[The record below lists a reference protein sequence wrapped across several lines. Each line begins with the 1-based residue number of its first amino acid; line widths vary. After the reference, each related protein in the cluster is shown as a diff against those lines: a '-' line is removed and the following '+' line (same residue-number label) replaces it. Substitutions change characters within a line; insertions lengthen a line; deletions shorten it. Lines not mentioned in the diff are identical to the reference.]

1 PPSARVRLAHSS
13 GIDSAILSAFPRRS
27 GREESLLFRKLAEN
41 FELCVY
47 GLGHI
52 RAELTR
58 LRNRTLQR
66 IWGTLLS

>member
-1 PPSARVRLAHSS
+1 M
-13 GIDSAILSAFPRRS
+13 
-27 GREESLLFRKLAEN
+27 LFRELAEN

-52 RAELTR
+52 RVELTR
-58 LRNRTLQR
+58 LRTRTLQR

>member
-1 PPSARVRLAHSS
+1 MRLAHAC
-13 GIDSAILSAFPRRS
+13 GIDSAIMSAFPRR
-27 GREESLLFRKLAEN
+27 SLLFRKLAEN

-47 GLGHI
+47 SLGHI

>member
-1 PPSARVRLAHSS
+1 M
-13 GIDSAILSAFPRRS
+13 SAFPKR
-27 GREESLLFRKLAEN
+27 SLLFRKLAEN
-41 FELCVY
+41 LELCVY

-52 RAELTR
+52 RVELTR